1 MASAR
6 RGSSTGPVESRSVAT
21 AKASTRT
28 IASQTSD
35 SQRLSRKPLP
45 TERIPLAG
53 SPTKATHIWWTSR
66 NPRRKA
72 AADGLASRAT
82 STTTTVMVETV
93 LAIVPD
99 RPRRRGRELR

>member
-1 MASAR
+1 M
-6 RGSSTGPVESRSVAT
+6 
-21 AKASTRT
+21 KA
-28 IASQTSD
+28 I
-35 SQRLSRKPLP
+35 
-45 TERIPLAG
+45 
-53 SPTKATHIWWTSR
+53 HIWWTSR